1 MTHFDY
7 FPSKSLFG
15 PPALSALHKEPGE
28 TGWLT
33 LMQLLITL
41 TTSLQLKKKQDF
53 CADCRADPP
62 PLKLNQ

>member
-41 TTSLQLKKKQDF
+41 TISLQLKKNPAAQ
-53 CADCRADPP
+53 AAGQTLPR
-62 PLKLNQ
+62 